1 MSEYFFN
8 DTNAW
13 GNNGVPT
20 AMDDFTTPENTT
32 IKIDTNMLHFL
43 GYDNVTVSNN
53 SILKFVND
61 NLQLIAKTLNLYGA
75 VELNANSTIL
85 IDDDGVARQVHSFN
99 DASIWPNNQIP
110 AGGELT
116 FPADII
122 VEIGSNMLQPTGY
135 TTITIPDTTCVKF
148 VNANIDLYGKQMD
161 IYGEI
166 QLNVNSSITVD
177 TEAGFTVKYF
187 HDPATWPNNQIPGVG
202 EDITVPSLTA
212 LVISSQATLAEY
224 YGTLT
229 IPSDGMLQFDNT
241 IDNAQLIVTSFTNNG
256 TLHSANY
263 NVVKLLRGNA
273 NLYLPVYLN
282 ANSQVQDAQAGANST
297 MDSSSNFIMHCE
309 QTKAST
315 FGKYFKYKVDSN
327 GNYTFKYNN
336 TEKTNFET
344 ELTTDISNQTLYH
357 YDRTFLNSK
366 NPITNAP
373 RKTTDATMSNL
384 LLQYISSIFF
394 DRPDVTDLIKNP
406 TGIRDNIVNTNIP
419 GLIGLEI
426 TNGLNTNTYATGNNP
441 LVSMF
446 QQIKRQL
453 PNRFSNDNVNVEYNF
468 PFKSGDTI
476 AIFVKM
482 KANIFYNATSSTN
495 GHTQELYDI
504 LRNNDPNFGAIAHYN
519 LLEFNDTNK
528 TIKMKPTTWRIVLN
542 LK

>member
-13 GNNGVPT
+13 GNAGVPT
-20 AMDDFTTPENTT
+20 ARNDFTTPGNNTT

-61 NLQLIAKTLNLYGA
+61 NLQLVAKTLNLYGGI
-75 VELNANSTIL
+75 ELNANSTIL
-85 IDDDGVARQVHSFN
+85 VDNDGRARQVHSFN

-110 AGGELT
+110 AGGELA
-116 FPADII
+116 FPPDII
-122 VEIGSNMLQPTGY
+122 VEIGTNMLLPAGY
-135 TTITIPDTTCVKF
+135 TKITIPNTTCVKF
-148 VNANIDLYGKQMD
+148 VNANINLYGKHMELN
-161 IYGEI
+161 GEI

-177 TEAGFTVKYF
+177 SQAGYTVKYF
-187 HDPATWPNNQIPGVG
+187 HDPATWPNNQIPAIG

-212 LVISSQATLAEY
+212 LVISSETTLAEY

-241 IDNAQLIVTSFTNNG
+241 IENAQLIVTSFTNNG
-256 TLHSANY
+256 SLHSANY

-273 NLYLPVYLN
+273 SLYLPVYLN
-282 ANSQVQDAQAGANST
+282 ANSQVQDAQANSTST

-327 GNYTFKYNN
+327 GTYTFKYDSA
-336 TEKTNFET
+336 EKINFET
-344 ELTTDISNQTLYH
+344 ELTTDISNQKLYH
-357 YDRTFLNSK
+357 YDRNFLNSS
-366 NPITNAP
+366 

-384 LLQYISSIFF
+384 LIQYISSIFF
-394 DRPDVTDLIKNP
+394 DRPDVSDLIKNP
-406 TGIRDNIVNTNIP
+406 TDIRDNIVNTNIP

-453 PNRFSNDNVNVEYNF
+453 PNRFSNDNVDVEYNF

-482 KANIFYNATSSTN
+482 KANIFYNTSSSTN
-495 GHTQELYDI
+495 GHTQELYNI
-504 LRNNDPNFGAIAHYN
+504 LRTNNNLPMINGSVSHYN

-528 TIKMKPTTWRIVLN
+528 TVKMKPTTWRIILN

>member
-8 DTNAW
+8 DANAW
-13 GNNGVPT
+13 GNNGVPY
-20 AMDDFTTPENTT
+20 AGDDITVPSNNT
-32 IKIDTNMLHFL
+32 IKIDTNMLSAL

-61 NLQLIAKTLNLYGA
+61 NLQLVAKTLNLFGI
-75 VELNANSTIL
+75 VELNTDSTI
-85 IDDDGVARQVHSFN
+85 IVDEDGVSRQVFSFN
-99 DASIWPNNQIP
+99 DTSIWPNNQIP
-110 AGGELT
+110 VGGSDLT
-116 FPADII
+116 FPDNII
-122 VEIGSNMLQPTGY
+122 VEIGSNMLQQAGY
-135 TTITIPDTTCVKF
+135 SKITIPNSTCVKF
-148 VNANIDLYGKQMD
+148 VNANIDLIGKHMELN
-161 IYGEI
+161 GEL
-166 QLNVNSSITVD
+166 QLNVNSTITVD
-177 TEAGFTVKYF
+177 NEAGYAVKYF
-187 HDPATWPNNQIPGVG
+187 HDPATWPNNQLPAAGD
-202 EDITVPSLTA
+202 DITVPSNCA

-224 YGTLT
+224 YGALT

-273 NLYLPVYLN
+273 SLYLPVYLN
-282 ANSQVQDAQAGANST
+282 ANSQVQDAQANSSST

-327 GNYTFKYNN
+327 GNYTFKYDSA
-336 TEKTNFET
+336 EKTNFET
-344 ELTTDISNQTLYH
+344 ELTTDISNQKLYH
-357 YDRTFLNSK
+357 YDRTFLNSS
-366 NPITNAP
+366 
-373 RKTTDATMSNL
+373 RKTTDAAMSNL

-394 DRPDVTDLIKNP
+394 DRPDVTDLVKNP

-426 TNGLNTNTYATGNNP
+426 TSGLNTNTYASGNNP

-476 AIFVKM
+476 AIFVKL
-482 KANIFYNATSSTN
+482 KANIFYNATSSAN

-504 LRNNDPNFGAIAHYN
+504 LRSNNPNFGAISHYN

-528 TIKMKPTTWRIVLN
+528 TIKMKPTTWRIILN

>member
-20 AMDDFTTPENTT
+20 AMNDFTTPENTT

-61 NLQLIAKTLNLYGA
+61 NLALIAKTLNLYGS
-75 VELNANSTIL
+75 VELNTDSTIL
-85 IDDDGVARQVHSFN
+85 IQEDGVSRQVHSFN

-116 FPADII
+116 FPPDII
-122 VEIGSNMLQPTGY
+122 VEIGTNMLQPTGY
-135 TTITIPDTTCVKF
+135 TTITIPNTTCVKF
-148 VNANIDLYGKQMD
+148 VNANINLYGKQMD
-161 IYGEI
+161 INGEI

-177 TEAGFTVKYF
+177 TEAGYTVKYF
-187 HDPATWPNNQIPGVG
+187 HDPATWTNNQIPGVG
-202 EDITVPSLTA
+202 EDITVPSNCA

-224 YGTLT
+224 YGALT
-229 IPSDGMLQFDNT
+229 IPADGMLQFDNT

-273 NLYLPVYLN
+273 SLYLPVYLN
-282 ANSQVQDAQAGANST
+282 ANSQVQDAQANSSST

-327 GNYTFKYNN
+327 GNYTFKYDSA
-336 TEKTNFET
+336 EKTNFET
-344 ELTTDISNQTLYH
+344 ELTTDISNQKLYH
-357 YDRTFLNSK
+357 YDRTFLNSS
-366 NPITNAP
+366 

-394 DRPDVTDLIKNP
+394 DRPDVTDLVKNP

-426 TNGLNTNTYATGNNP
+426 TSGLNTNTYATGNNP

-476 AIFVKM
+476 AIFVKL
-482 KANIFYNATSSTN
+482 KANIFYNATSSAN

-504 LRNNDPNFGAIAHYN
+504 LRSNNPNFGAISHYN

-528 TIKMKPTTWRIVLN
+528 TIKMKPTTWRMVLN

>member
-1 MSEYFFN
+1 
-8 DTNAW
+8 
-13 GNNGVPT
+13 
-20 AMDDFTTPENTT
+20 
-32 IKIDTNMLHFL
+32 MLEQA
-43 GYDNVTVSNN
+43 GYS
-53 SILKFVND
+53 K
-61 NLQLIAKTLNLYGA
+61 
-75 VELNANSTIL
+75 
-85 IDDDGVARQVHSFN
+85 
-99 DASIWPNNQIP
+99 
-110 AGGELT
+110 
-116 FPADII
+116 
-122 VEIGSNMLQPTGY
+122 
-135 TTITIPDTTCVKF
+135 ITIPSTTCVKF
-148 VNANIDLYGKQMD
+148 VNANIDLIGKHMELN
-161 IYGEI
+161 GEL
-166 QLNVNSSITVD
+166 QLNVNSTITVD
-177 TEAGFTVKYF
+177 NEAGYAVKYF
-187 HDPATWPNNQIPGVG
+187 HDPAKWPNNQLPAVG
-202 EDITVPSLTA
+202 DDITVPSNCA

-224 YGTLT
+224 YGALT
-229 IPSDGMLQFDNT
+229 IPADGMLQFDNT

-282 ANSQVQDAQAGANST
+282 ANSQVQDAQANSTST
-297 MDSSSNFIMHCE
+297 MDSSSNFIMHCQ

-327 GNYTFKYNN
+327 GNYTFKYVSA
-336 TEKTNFET
+336 EKTNFET
-344 ELTTDISNQTLYH
+344 ELTTDISNQKLYH
-357 YDRTFLNSK
+357 YDRTFLNSS
-366 NPITNAP
+366 

-426 TNGLNTNTYATGNNP
+426 TSGLNTNTYASGNNP

-453 PNRFSNDNVNVEYNF
+453 PNRFINDNVNVEYNF

-482 KANIFYNATSSTN
+482 KANIFYNATSEAN

-504 LRNNDPNFGAIAHYN
+504 LRSNNPNFGAISHYN

>member
-224 YGTLT
+224 YGALT

-327 GNYTFKYNN
+327 GI
-336 TEKTNFET
+336 NFPLEN
-344 ELTTDISNQTLYH
+344 IQN
-357 YDRTFLNSK
+357 LN
-366 NPITNAP
+366 
-373 RKTTDATMSNL
+373 
-384 LLQYISSIFF
+384 YISSKEISIGGFYIPKF
-394 DRPDVTDLIKNP
+394 DSFTNYFNTIIYRLGAKWQQ
-406 TGIRDNIVNTNIP
+406 TGIVINEKSIKDFSISSGVGLPIGGLSKVN
-419 GLIGLEI
+419 IGLEYGKTGTKSNNLMEENYI
-426 TNGLNTNTYATGNNP
+426 IISLGLS
-441 LVSMF
+441 LSDIWF
-446 QQIKRQL
+446 IKR
-453 PNRFSNDNVNVEYNF
+453 
-468 PFKSGDTI
+468 K
-476 AIFVKM
+476 
-482 KANIFYNATSSTN
+482 
-495 GHTQELYDI
+495 YD
-504 LRNNDPNFGAIAHYN
+504 
-519 LLEFNDTNK
+519 
-528 TIKMKPTTWRIVLN
+528 
-542 LK
+542 

>member
-13 GNNGVPT
+13 GNAGVPT
-20 AMDDFTTPENTT
+20 ARNEFTTPGNNTT

-61 NLQLIAKTLNLYGA
+61 NLQLVAKTLNLYGGI
-75 VELNANSTIL
+75 ELNANSTIL
-85 IDDDGVARQVHSFN
+85 VDNDGRARQVHSFN

-110 AGGELT
+110 AGGELA
-116 FPADII
+116 FPPDII
-122 VEIGSNMLQPTGY
+122 VEIGTNMLLPAGY
-135 TTITIPDTTCVKF
+135 TKITIPNTTCVKF
-148 VNANIDLYGKQMD
+148 VNANINLYGKHMELN
-161 IYGEI
+161 GEI

-177 TEAGFTVKYF
+177 SQAGYTVKYF
-187 HDPATWPNNQIPGVG
+187 HDPATWPNNQIPAIG

-212 LVISSQATLAEY
+212 LVISSETTLAEY

-241 IDNAQLIVTSFTNNG
+241 IENAQLIVTSFTNNG
-256 TLHSANY
+256 SLHSANY

-273 NLYLPVYLN
+273 SLYLPVYLN
-282 ANSQVQDAQAGANST
+282 ANSQVQDAQANSTST

-327 GNYTFKYNN
+327 GTYTFKYDSA
-336 TEKTNFET
+336 EKINFET
-344 ELTTDISNQTLYH
+344 ELTTDISNQKLYH
-357 YDRTFLNSK
+357 YDRNFLNSS
-366 NPITNAP
+366 

-384 LLQYISSIFF
+384 LIQYISSIFF
-394 DRPDVTDLIKNP
+394 DRPDVSDLIKNP
-406 TGIRDNIVNTNIP
+406 TDIRDNIVNTNIP

-453 PNRFSNDNVNVEYNF
+453 PNRFSNDNVDVEYNF

-482 KANIFYNATSSTN
+482 KANIFYNTSSSTN
-495 GHTQELYDI
+495 GHTQELYNI
-504 LRNNDPNFGAIAHYN
+504 LRTNNNLPMINGSVSHYN

-528 TIKMKPTTWRIVLN
+528 TVKMKPTTWRIILN

>member
-13 GNNGVPT
+13 GNAGVPT
-20 AMDDFTTPENTT
+20 AGSDFTTPANTT
-32 IKIDTNMLHFL
+32 IKIDTNMLSAL

-53 SILKFVND
+53 SILKFVKD
-61 NLQLIAKTLNLYGA
+61 NLQLVAKTLNLFGA
-75 VELNANSTIL
+75 VELNTDSTI
-85 IDDDGVARQVHSFN
+85 IVDDDGLSREVFSFN
-99 DASIWPNNQIP
+99 DTSIWPNNQIP
-110 AGGELT
+110 VGGSDLT
-116 FPADII
+116 FPENIT
-122 VEIGSNMLQPTGY
+122 VEIGTNMLQQAGY
-135 TTITIPDTTCVKF
+135 SKITIPNSTCVKF
-148 VNANIDLYGKQMD
+148 INANIDLIGKHMELN
-161 IYGEI
+161 GEL
-166 QLNVNSSITVD
+166 QLNVNSTITVD
-177 TEAGFTVKYF
+177 NEAGYAVKYF
-187 HDPATWPNNQIPGVG
+187 HDPATWPNNQLPAVG
-202 EDITVPSLTA
+202 DDITVPSNCA

-224 YGTLT
+224 YGALT
-229 IPSDGMLQFDNT
+229 IPADGMLQFDNT

-282 ANSQVQDAQAGANST
+282 SNSQVQDAQANSSST
-297 MDSSSNFIMHCE
+297 MDSSSNFIMHCQ

-327 GNYTFKYNN
+327 GNYTFKYNS

-344 ELTTDISNQTLYH
+344 ELTTDISNQKLYH
-357 YDRTFLNSK
+357 YDRTFLNSS
-366 NPITNAP
+366 

-426 TNGLNTNTYATGNNP
+426 TSGLNTNTYASGNNP

-482 KANIFYNATSSTN
+482 KANIFYNATSEAN

-504 LRNNDPNFGAIAHYN
+504 LRNNNPNFGAISHYN